1 MRRSLSRSPRKVVAN
16 GDDLQNTDANE
27 SFAAAAAVRDPSS
40 SPTSRASSRRH
51 HRETLCP
58 TFSPPHDDR
67 VGNKNQT
74 TRAAETTA
82 ITHAT
87 SLDADVDPQCH
98 GSFAIGG
105 PVKSGYLR
113 KLSTGKWKRR
123 RWHQRWFELHSNGE
137 LLYYKYA
144 KTSRRQSSSPP
155 HGTYSLQQS
164 GALLT
169 IPMDLP
175 RGTPTP
181 FCFGVTVDGSSL
193 LVCADSE
200 LELREW
206 TNVLSSMI
214 HPDDVTDDAMA
225 VAVASATY
233 DELMETSNSDD
244 SPTGATTVSS
254 LSKNAKVKPS
264 TSPCTS
270 LGVFWSSLQTGDVGT
285 ALGSLAAV
293 NSVIAVLRFGS
304 WHVVLATVIVL
315 NVALLWRHP
324 KDVRPSHQNHTMVI
338 PPTAAVASPVKPVA
352 GTVNG
357 SKAVAGCSMK
367 ECPTAPAPHVSGCW
381 TQLDAT
387 RFNVRKGPS
396 YRRTK
401 AKAPSAPALLTL
413 VATDAYRVTLNIF
426 MVVRSIMVVS
436 RCRTGRL
443 TTLEASCTCQPP
455 SMVTGAFACGVRD
468 IVIINCQ
475 VPCYTPSNPL
485 WGEQKTDGDGFN
497 FVTYYA
503 IPPALRAK
511 LDDPTQLEPS
521 IKTDRLKAIGIVV
534 NPEEQNLGRMEKH
547 LLETYNGQP
556 ILTRPQHRFYR
567 GDGYFEVDID
577 AHTFNFVARKGLSG
591 VADHFGNM
599 VVDFGFV
606 LEGQDDDE
614 VPEQILGCV
623 RLCKVDLKNAPR
635 LA

>member
-105 PVKSGYLR
+105 PVKSGYLS

-181 FCFGVTVDGSSL
+181 FCFGVTVNGSSL

-270 LGVFWSSLQTGDVGT
+270 LGGFWSSLQAGDVGT

-293 NSVIAVLRFGS
+293 NSVI
-304 WHVVLATVIVL
+304 
-315 NVALLWRHP
+315 
-324 KDVRPSHQNHTMVI
+324 DVRPSLQNHTMVI

-413 VATDAYRVTLNIF
+413 VATDAYRSDGKIDNIGS
-426 MVVRSIMVVS
+426 VVHLPTPLDGYR
-436 RCRTGRL
+436 
-443 TTLEASCTCQPP
+443 
-455 SMVTGAFACGVRD
+455 RD

-521 IKTDRLKAIGIVV
+521 IKLLRGFLQDGNPITDRLKAIGIVV

>member
-1 MRRSLSRSPRKVVAN
+1 
-16 GDDLQNTDANE
+16 
-27 SFAAAAAVRDPSS
+27 
-40 SPTSRASSRRH
+40 
-51 HRETLCP
+51 
-58 TFSPPHDDR
+58 
-67 VGNKNQT
+67 
-74 TRAAETTA
+74 
-82 ITHAT
+82 
-87 SLDADVDPQCH
+87 
-98 GSFAIGG
+98 
-105 PVKSGYLR
+105 
-113 KLSTGKWKRR
+113 
-123 RWHQRWFELHSNGE
+123 
-137 LLYYKYA
+137 
-144 KTSRRQSSSPP
+144 
-155 HGTYSLQQS
+155 
-164 GALLT
+164 
-169 IPMDLP
+169 MDLP

-181 FCFGVTVDGSSL
+181 FCFGVTVNGSSL

-270 LGVFWSSLQTGDVGT
+270 LGGFWSSLQAGDVGT

-293 NSVIAVLRFGS
+293 NSVI
-304 WHVVLATVIVL
+304 
-315 NVALLWRHP
+315 
-324 KDVRPSHQNHTMVI
+324 
-338 PPTAAVASPVKPVA
+338 
-352 GTVNG
+352 
-357 SKAVAGCSMK
+357 
-367 ECPTAPAPHVSGCW
+367 
-381 TQLDAT
+381 
-387 RFNVRKGPS
+387 GPS

-413 VATDAYRVTLNIF
+413 VATDAYR
-426 MVVRSIMVVS
+426 
-436 RCRTGRL
+436 
-443 TTLEASCTCQPP
+443 
-455 SMVTGAFACGVRD
+455 
-468 IVIINCQ
+468 
-475 VPCYTPSNPL
+475 
-485 WGEQKTDGDGFN
+485 
-497 FVTYYA
+497 
-503 IPPALRAK
+503 
-511 LDDPTQLEPS
+511 
-521 IKTDRLKAIGIVV
+521 
-534 NPEEQNLGRMEKH
+534 KH